1 MKTALLTTAAMLTA
15 FAFPDLA
22 VAGTVA
28 GCETVAVEGSNYSV
42 FVDPTC
48 YTAPEGGSGI
58 DGLFYVSFPVVTD
71 DAEADDD
78 AAK

>member
-1 MKTALLTTAAMLTA
+1 MKTALLTTAAMLTV
-15 FAFPDLA
+15 FAFPAL
-22 VAGTVA
+22 AGTVA

-71 DAEADDD
+71 DAEAEGD